1 MSTRQLLDDCFLHDR
16 DRLRHAE
23 ALDLLRDG
31 LKPVVGTETVTL
43 FEAIGRVTAEG
54 VAAPRPVPLRDNAA
68 VDGYAFG
75 YQSYVAYGGRLR
87 VVDRIVAGRPSDD
100 YLEPGSAVRIFTGAV
115 VPEGLDTVAMQE
127 DCTRDGEWVQIP
139 EGLKE
144 GANYRFAG
152 EDLAKGDQVVGP
164 RQRLHPQDVAA
175 IASTGADEVLVH
187 GPLTITVFSTGDE
200 IIEPGQKL
208 VPGQVYDANKTLL
221 KSLASTLPVTVIDG
235 GILPDNEVIVRNRL
249 AEAAGTSHAIVT
261 SGGASRGEEDHL
273 VWALDQLGKRKLW
286 QLAIKPGRPMMFG
299 RIGDC
304 AVFGLPGN
312 PVASFVC
319 FLLYVR
325 PALLGLGGADWSEPQ
340 RFPLPAAFDMT
351 KKPDRREFLRGILR
365 PGKNGLT
372 ADKFARDGSGLITG
386 LREANGLIELAEDV
400 TRVAPGDTVDFI
412 PFSQFGL

>member
-16 DRLRHAE
+16 DRLRHDE
-23 ALDLLRDG
+23 ALALLRDG
-31 LKPVVGTETVTL
+31 LEPVVGTETIPL
-43 FEAIGRVTAEG
+43 ANAAGRVVAES
-54 VAAPRPVPLRDNAA
+54 VVAPRPVPLRDNAA

-75 YQSYVAYGGRLR
+75 HQSYIAYGGRLL
-87 VVDRIVAGRPSDD
+87 VVDRIVAGQPSEA

-127 DCTRDGEWVQIP
+127 DCRRDDDWVKIP
-139 EGLKE
+139 DGLKK
-144 GANYRFAG
+144 GANYRLAG
-152 EDLAKGDQVVGP
+152 EDLAKGDAVVASGHL
-164 RQRLHPQDVAA
+164 LHPQDLAA
-175 IASTGADEVLVH
+175 IASTGLDSVAVRS
-187 GPLTITVFSTGDE
+187 PLTITVFSTGDE
-200 IIEPGQKL
+200 IVEPGQKL

-221 KSLASTLPVTVIDG
+221 KSLASTLPVMVIDG
-235 GILPDNEVIVRNRL
+235 GILPDNEVIVRNKL
-249 AEAAGTSHAIVT
+249 AEAAETSHAIIT

-273 VWALDQLGKRKLW
+273 AWALDQLGRRKLW

-304 AVFGLPGN
+304 AVYGLPGN

-325 PALLGLGGADWSEPQ
+325 PALLRLGGGDWSEPQ
-340 RFPLPAAFDMT
+340 RFPLPAAFEMT
-351 KKPDRREFLRGILR
+351 KKPDRREFLRGILKV
-365 PGKNGLT
+365 GESGLM

-386 LREANGLIELAEDV
+386 LREADGLIELAEDV
-400 TRVAPGDTVDFI
+400 TSVSRGDYVAFL